1 MKCYLHNS
9 EEKFVI
15 SKIRGIGEEILKEI
29 GSRADFKNEKVIYW
43 KNWLQLYNF
52 HSELID
58 DPYAWL
64 TDVLA
69 LKSVDSG
76 NYGVG
81 SIIIDAEGEVVT
93 LGHNLMYFPS
103 FRSDLHAEMVTLN
116 DFEEKNPQI
125 TTLKDYTLY
134 TSLESCPMCL
144 IRLISA
150 GIGRV
155 FCVSSDSIGGMTD
168 SLNLMP
174 PLWKELSEPQI
185 FAKARC
191 SIDLSNAATEI
202 MLINADELLKIL
214 RNRRM

>member
-1 MKCYLHNS
+1 MVS
-9 EEKFVI
+9 D
-15 SKIRGIGEEILKEI
+15 IRSMGEEILKRI
-29 GSRADFKNEKVIYW
+29 GSGAGFKNEKVIYW

-52 HSELID
+52 HPECVD

-64 TDVLA
+64 TDILA

-81 SIIIDAEGEVVT
+81 SIITDADGEIVT
-93 LGHNLMYFPS
+93 LGHNLMYSPS
-103 FRSDLHAEMVTLN
+103 FRSDRHAEMVALN

-125 TTLKDYTLY
+125 VTLKSYTLY

-155 FCVSSDSIGGMTD
+155 LYVSSDPIGGMSD
-168 SLNLMP
+168 SINLMP
-174 PLWKELSEPQI
+174 ALWRELSEPQV
-185 FAKARC
+185 FSKARC
-191 SIDLSNAATEI
+191 SMDLSNAATEI
-202 MLINADELLKIL
+202 MLINADELLDIL
-214 RNRRM
+214 RKRRL